1 MAYQTTWDV
10 KIVEVKKGKPA
21 SAVSDLLNQGYELR
35 GFTADSESN
44 SVLLVK
50 KMLPDGPK

>member
-10 KIVEVKKGKPA
+10 KIVVVSRGKPA
-21 SAVSDLLNQGYELR
+21 SDVSDLLNQGYDIR
-35 GFTADSESN
+35 GFTADNQSH

-50 KMLPDGPK
+50 KTLPDGPK

>member
-1 MAYQTTWDV
+1 MSFTTTWDV
-10 KIVEVKKGKPA
+10 QIVVVKKGTPA
-21 SAVSDLLNQGYELR
+21 SDVSDLLNQGYEIR

-50 KMLPDGPK
+50 KKLPENPT